1 MVEGGPFG
9 LKADE
14 ADLMRR
20 FVRWHEQGEYSCTGS
35 STSASVRSTLT
46 TTLAGPNC
54 TLGRTAMHF
63 LGGLLLVIVIFWLA
77 TRVAGPKAGVGA
89 AAVTTVALMMLNS
102 EGHNHH
108 HHDRLDYDA

>member
-1 MVEGGPFG
+1 
-9 LKADE
+9 
-14 ADLMRR
+14 
-20 FVRWHEQGEYSCTGS
+20 
-35 STSASVRSTLT
+35 
-46 TTLAGPNC
+46 
-54 TLGRTAMHF
+54 MHF